1 MVQILK
7 PVPTSRTLRQQAFQE
22 GLDRAMG
29 GISNIYGQFQQ
40 QQQTKRQQALGN
52 IEAAA
57 KLRAQG
63 YDVTPQQLESI
74 AQQSQGG
81 GISDIFSLSENEPV
95 NYGDILSKR
104 TPEFTQKQEEKK
116 NKPKGGSPGKSGGSY
131 APPKKEEK
139 FAQNQF
145 QAAGYAT
152 RAEQAEKDLMKLPE
166 DVGLSYKE
174 QAQEALPG
182 FAEGLKTPQQK
193 LFEQAQRN
201 FITAVLRKESGA
213 TISPEEYKNE
223 RKKYFPQSGDTKE
236 VLEQKAI
243 SRRQAVASLKAE
255 ASGAYGKV
263 QEQLQIPSASPS
275 PMPEQNNELQELE
288 MLRRKKAGAL

>member
-22 GLDRAMG
+22 GMDRAMG
-29 GISNIYGQFQQ
+29 GIGDVYSQFQQ

-57 KLRAQG
+57 KLRSQG
-63 YDVTPQQLESI
+63 YDVTPEQLESI

-81 GISDIFSLSENEPV
+81 GISDIFSFSEKEPI

-104 TPEFTQKQEEKK
+104 TPEFTQEQTNKK
-116 NKPKGGSPGKSGGSY
+116 LIVESKVSRPSKKSSGPY
-131 APPKKEEK
+131 AQPKKEEK

-152 RAEQAEKDLMKLPE
+152 RAEQAEKDLSALPE

-213 TISPEEYKNE
+213 TMSPEE
-223 RKKYFPQSGDTKE
+223 
-236 VLEQKAI
+236 
-243 SRRQAVASLKAE
+243 
-255 ASGAYGKV
+255 
-263 QEQLQIPSASPS
+263 
-275 PMPEQNNELQELE
+275 
-288 MLRRKKAGAL
+288 

>member
-22 GLDRAMG
+22 GMDRAIG
-29 GISNIYGQFQQ
+29 GIGDIYSQYKAN
-40 QQQTKRQQALGN
+40 QQTKRQQALGN

-57 KLRAQG
+57 KLRSQG
-63 YDVTPQQLESI
+63 YDVTPEQLESI

-81 GISDIFSLSENEPV
+81 GISDIFSFSEKEPI
-95 NYGDILSKR
+95 NYGDILSKK
-104 TPEFTQKQEEKK
+104 TEEKV
-116 NKPKGGSPGKSGGSY
+116 NKPKGGSKPKGPY
-131 APPKKEEK
+131 TQPKKEEK

-152 RAEQAEKDLMKLPE
+152 RAEQAEKDLAALPE

-236 VLEQKAI
+236 VLAQKAI
-243 SRRQAVASLKAE
+243 SRRQAVAGLKAE

-263 QEQLQIPSASPS
+263 QEQLQMPSPMPS